1 MIKHLFHFLFC
12 VIIIKRRRCFMT
24 INIIGAGL
32 AGSEAAY
39 QLLKRGFKVK
49 LYEMRPVKMTDAHK
63 TSNFAEL
70 VCSNSFRSTD
80 ILNAVGL
87 LKHEMQL
94 LDSLIIEAANY
105 ASIPAGF
112 SLAVD
117 RDNFSM
123 YIDSKLRAFPN
134 LEIINEE
141 VTKIPTD
148 GYTIIATGPLT
159 SSDLFNE
166 IKKLVGSDELH
177 FFDAIAPIIDKESI
191 NMDVCYLK
199 NRYDKGEAAYINCPL
214 SKDEYY
220 NFYNELINA
229 KTIAPREFE
238 KNVFEGCMPVEV
250 MAKRGIETLTYGP
263 LKPVGLEKP
272 DGSLPYAVIQ
282 LRRDD
287 AKDSMYNLVG
297 FQTSLSWG
305 EQKRLIQMIPGLEKA
320 SIIRY
325 GVIHRNTYIESPN
338 VLNNSFQV
346 KEMPSIFFAG
356 QISGVE
362 GYIESAAS
370 GLNVA
375 LQIASL
381 IKSNKLAPLPSET
394 ILGSMS
400 DYVSTKNRS
409 FVPMNANFGILKPLS
424 FKHSKLERKNLY
436 VVRSKEFLNKYM
448 EDNNGLF
455 S

>member
-1 MIKHLFHFLFC
+1 
-12 VIIIKRRRCFMT
+12 
-24 INIIGAGL
+24 
-32 AGSEAAY
+32 
-39 QLLKRGFKVK
+39 
-49 LYEMRPVKMTDAHK
+49 
-63 TSNFAEL
+63 
-70 VCSNSFRSTD
+70 
-80 ILNAVGL
+80 
-87 LKHEMQL
+87 
-94 LDSLIIEAANY
+94 
-105 ASIPAGF
+105 
-112 SLAVD
+112 
-117 RDNFSM
+117 
-123 YIDSKLRAFPN
+123 
-134 LEIINEE
+134 
-141 VTKIPTD
+141 
-148 GYTIIATGPLT
+148 
-159 SSDLFNE
+159 
-166 IKKLVGSDELH
+166 
-177 FFDAIAPIIDKESI
+177 
-191 NMDVCYLK
+191 
-199 NRYDKGEAAYINCPL
+199 
-214 SKDEYY
+214 
-220 NFYNELINA
+220 
-229 KTIAPREFE
+229 
-238 KNVFEGCMPVEV
+238 

>member
-1 MIKHLFHFLFC
+1 
-12 VIIIKRRRCFMT
+12 MT

-238 KNVFEGCMPVEV
+238 NNVF
-250 MAKRGIETLTYGP
+250 
-263 LKPVGLEKP
+263 
-272 DGSLPYAVIQ
+272 
-282 LRRDD
+282 
-287 AKDSMYNLVG
+287 
-297 FQTSLSWG
+297 
-305 EQKRLIQMIPGLEKA
+305 
-320 SIIRY
+320 
-325 GVIHRNTYIESPN
+325 
-338 VLNNSFQV
+338 
-346 KEMPSIFFAG
+346 
-356 QISGVE
+356 
-362 GYIESAAS
+362 
-370 GLNVA
+370 
-375 LQIASL
+375 
-381 IKSNKLAPLPSET
+381 
-394 ILGSMS
+394 
-400 DYVSTKNRS
+400 
-409 FVPMNANFGILKPLS
+409 
-424 FKHSKLERKNLY
+424 
-436 VVRSKEFLNKYM
+436 
-448 EDNNGLF
+448 
-455 S
+455 